1 MRRPVFLAAA
11 IALSVSF
18 LACATPAAT
27 NPSPSVFTNPPGLA
41 KPNGFT
47 HLVEVQPGRLLFV
60 SGQVARDENGNVVG
74 RGDMRAQAEQ
84 VFKNIQTV
92 LASRGATLA
101 DMVEL
106 TCYVKDMSQIAAY
119 REVRERV
126 LGSNPRPASTLVE
139 VKGFSSEDFLL
150 EVNAVAAPR
159 H

>member
-1 MRRPVFLAAA
+1 M
-11 IALSVSF
+11 SD
-18 LACATPAAT
+18 
-27 NPSPSVFTNPPGLA
+27 
-41 KPNGFT
+41 
-47 HLVEVQPGRLLFV
+47 QPGRLLFV